1 MSGDELYLGTEPMRN
16 GLELD
21 PKAVENYFNHLFP
34 FLEENLSISQFR
46 GGQSNPTY
54 RVISGK
60 HAWVIRR
67 KPPGPLLPSAHAI
80 DREYRVLSALGKT
93 NVPVPKT
100 YNLCMDE
107 NILGT
112 PFYVMECVNGP
123 VYWDALL
130 PGKTMETRGVVYDS
144 MNASIAKLH
153 QADFEFLELGDFG
166 RPGNY
171 VDRQLKRWG
180 RQYLE
185 ADFERILEMDL
196 LIEWLE
202 DFIAVEIVTE
212 EMIEEIIR
220 SEIEM
225 YNYRSYEEIDLL
237 EFMGRACP
245 AFGMIGTV
253 VGLIL
258 MLGSTTS
265 GGADIAGVMGG
276 MSVALIT
283 TLYGVLLAQII
294 FLPIASKRYQI
305 KETQV
310 LLMEMMREGLL
321 YLKRRELPETAAK
334 DLVIYLPPKLR
345 KKILLEEQAA
355 MNQDLGL

>member
-1 MSGDELYLGTEPMRN
+1 MSDKLGTVIGLLIGATLIIFGIIWPDHLSNYYLFQLREFEMTLEALKQN
-16 GLELD
+16 GAPIEQIRAHQAAFQAFQDSWFGSISRFADLKSLLIVLGGSYAATLVAFRFVD
-21 PKAVENYFNHLFP
+21 AIRAFNFIGHVFIRAKQDDD
-34 FLEENLSISQFR
+34 FLEV
-46 GGQSNPTY
+46 Y
-54 RVISGK
+54 RTVLK
-60 HAWVIRR
+60 LCE
-67 KPPGPLLPSAHAI
+67 K
-80 DREYRVLSALGKT
+80 RVNKQMITDEEIAAVT
-93 NVPVPKT
+93 N
-100 YNLCMDE
+100 
-107 NILGT
+107 
-112 PFYVMECVNGP
+112 
-123 VYWDALL
+123 
-130 PGKTMETRGVVYDS
+130 
-144 MNASIAKLH
+144 
-153 QADFEFLELGDFG
+153 Q
-166 RPGNY
+166 
-171 VDRQLKRWG
+171 
-180 RQYLE
+180 
-185 ADFERILEMDL
+185 DL
-196 LIEWLE
+196 RNWLQ

>member
-1 MSGDELYLGTEPMRN
+1 MTDKLGTLIGLLIGATLVIFGIIWPDHLSNYYLFQLREFEMTLEALKQN
-16 GLELD
+16 GAPIEQIRAHQAAFQAFQDSWFGSISRFADLKSLLIVLGGSYAATLVAFRFVD
-21 PKAVENYFNHLFP
+21 AIRAFNFIGHVFIRAKQDDD
-34 FLEENLSISQFR
+34 FLEVYRTVLKLCEKRVNKQMISDEEIAA
-46 GGQSNPTY
+46 
-54 RVISGK
+54 V
-60 HAWVIRR
+60 
-67 KPPGPLLPSAHAI
+67 
-80 DREYRVLSALGKT
+80 T
-93 NVPVPKT
+93 N
-100 YNLCMDE
+100 
-107 NILGT
+107 
-112 PFYVMECVNGP
+112 
-123 VYWDALL
+123 
-130 PGKTMETRGVVYDS
+130 
-144 MNASIAKLH
+144 
-153 QADFEFLELGDFG
+153 Q
-166 RPGNY
+166 
-171 VDRQLKRWG
+171 
-180 RQYLE
+180 
-185 ADFERILEMDL
+185 DL
-196 LIEWLE
+196 RNWLQ

>member
-1 MSGDELYLGTEPMRN
+1 MSDKLGTLIGLLIGATLVIFGIIWPDHLSNYYLFQLREFEMTLEALKQN
-16 GLELD
+16 GAPIEQIRAHQAAF
-21 PKAVENYFNHLFP
+21 KAFQDSWFGSISRFADLKSLLIVLGGSYAATLVAFRFVDAIRAFNFIGHVFIRAKQDDD
-34 FLEENLSISQFR
+34 FLEV
-46 GGQSNPTY
+46 Y
-54 RVISGK
+54 RTVLK
-60 HAWVIRR
+60 LCE
-67 KPPGPLLPSAHAI
+67 K
-80 DREYRVLSALGKT
+80 RVNKQMITDEEIAAVT
-93 NVPVPKT
+93 N
-100 YNLCMDE
+100 
-107 NILGT
+107 
-112 PFYVMECVNGP
+112 
-123 VYWDALL
+123 
-130 PGKTMETRGVVYDS
+130 
-144 MNASIAKLH
+144 
-153 QADFEFLELGDFG
+153 Q
-166 RPGNY
+166 
-171 VDRQLKRWG
+171 
-180 RQYLE
+180 
-185 ADFERILEMDL
+185 DL
-196 LIEWLE
+196 RNWLQ

>member
-1 MSGDELYLGTEPMRN
+1 MSDKLGTVIGLLIGATLVVFGIVWPDHLSNYYLYQLREFEMTLESLKLNGSPIEQIRAHQAAFQAFQDSWFGSISRFADLKSLLIVLGGSYAATLVAFRFVDAIRAFNFIGHVFMRAKQ
-16 GLELD
+16 D
-21 PKAVENYFNHLFP
+21 DD
-34 FLEENLSISQFR
+34 FLEV
-46 GGQSNPTY
+46 Y
-54 RVISGK
+54 RTVLK
-60 HAWVIRR
+60 FCE
-67 KPPGPLLPSAHAI
+67 K
-80 DREYRVLSALGKT
+80 RVNKQLITDEEIAAVT
-93 NVPVPKT
+93 N
-100 YNLCMDE
+100 
-107 NILGT
+107 
-112 PFYVMECVNGP
+112 
-123 VYWDALL
+123 
-130 PGKTMETRGVVYDS
+130 
-144 MNASIAKLH
+144 
-153 QADFEFLELGDFG
+153 Q
-166 RPGNY
+166 
-171 VDRQLKRWG
+171 
-180 RQYLE
+180 
-185 ADFERILEMDL
+185 DL
-196 LIEWLE
+196 RNWLQ

-345 KKILLEEQAA
+345 KKVLLEEQAS

>member
-1 MSGDELYLGTEPMRN
+1 MSDKLGTIIGLLIGATLVVFGIVWPDHLSNYYLYQLREFEMTLETLKLNGSPIEQIRAHQAAFQAFQDSWFGSISRFADLKSLLIVLGGSYAATLVAFRFVDAIRAFNFIGHVFMRAKQ
-16 GLELD
+16 D
-21 PKAVENYFNHLFP
+21 DD
-34 FLEENLSISQFR
+34 FLEV
-46 GGQSNPTY
+46 Y
-54 RVISGK
+54 RTVLK
-60 HAWVIRR
+60 LCE
-67 KPPGPLLPSAHAI
+67 K
-80 DREYRVLSALGKT
+80 RVNKQMITDEEIAAVT
-93 NVPVPKT
+93 N
-100 YNLCMDE
+100 
-107 NILGT
+107 
-112 PFYVMECVNGP
+112 
-123 VYWDALL
+123 
-130 PGKTMETRGVVYDS
+130 
-144 MNASIAKLH
+144 
-153 QADFEFLELGDFG
+153 Q
-166 RPGNY
+166 
-171 VDRQLKRWG
+171 
-180 RQYLE
+180 
-185 ADFERILEMDL
+185 DL
-196 LIEWLE
+196 RNWLQ

-345 KKILLEEQAA
+345 KKVLLEEQAS

>member
-1 MSGDELYLGTEPMRN
+1 MEVYHTVLKLSEKRVNKQMITDEEIAAVSNNDLRN
-16 GLELD
+16 
-21 PKAVENYFNHLFP
+21 
-34 FLEENLSISQFR
+34 
-46 GGQSNPTY
+46 
-54 RVISGK
+54 
-60 HAWVIRR
+60 
-67 KPPGPLLPSAHAI
+67 
-80 DREYRVLSALGKT
+80 
-93 NVPVPKT
+93 
-100 YNLCMDE
+100 
-107 NILGT
+107 
-112 PFYVMECVNGP
+112 
-123 VYWDALL
+123 
-130 PGKTMETRGVVYDS
+130 
-144 MNASIAKLH
+144 
-153 QADFEFLELGDFG
+153 
-166 RPGNY
+166 
-171 VDRQLKRWG
+171 
-180 RQYLE
+180 
-185 ADFERILEMDL
+185 
-196 LIEWLE
+196 WLQ

-334 DLVIYLPPKLR
+334 DLIIYLPPKLR
-345 KKILLEEQAA
+345 KKILLEEQAT